1 MTTSQLAVSF
11 DPGLSHLCVDGIS
24 YHEDCTVHLEF
35 HRTFDI
41 RCGPSG
47 KLSPDELLA
56 GIDEVELLVGR
67 MEEKYRKINETVLV
81 LEYQPPLAT
90 RANLGLVRQN
100 TFVEAFIQCW
110 LMTEGVRYKK
120 VSPSLFMKYF
130 GFPKSPGNQYGSN
143 KRLSKEKVKS
153 ILGGVRVNDHVADC
167 ILKGINA
174 IEHMDRN

>member
-1 MTTSQLAVSF
+1 MTTQLAVSF
-11 DPGLSHLCVDGIS
+11 YPGLSHLGVEGIS
-24 YHEDCTVHLEF
+24 YHEDCSIHLEF
-35 HRTFDI
+35 HKTFDI
-41 RCGPSG
+41 RSGPSG

-67 MEEKYRKINETVLV
+67 MEEKYKKINETVWV

-90 RANLGLVRQN
+90 RANPGLVRQN

-110 LMTEGVRYKK
+110 LMTEGVKYKK
-120 VSPSLFMKYF
+120 VSPSHVKKYF
-130 GFPKSPGNQYGSN
+130 GFPRSPGNQYESN

-167 ILKGINA
+167 VLNGSYA
-174 IEHMDRN
+174 LEHM